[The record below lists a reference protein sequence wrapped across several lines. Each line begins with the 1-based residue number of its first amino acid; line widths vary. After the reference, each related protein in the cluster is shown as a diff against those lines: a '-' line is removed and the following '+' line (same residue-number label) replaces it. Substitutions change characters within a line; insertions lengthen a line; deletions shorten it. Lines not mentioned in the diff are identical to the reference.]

1 MPGMRNIR
9 KLVFGWSREE
19 PTCQS
24 ATTVR
29 VRYAE
34 TDAMGWVYYG
44 NYLVYFEIGR
54 TELIRELWRPYAEI
68 EKDGSRLPVV
78 STGCRFLSGARYDD
92 VLRIVTSA
100 SILTPYRVRFDY
112 RVFRGEEMLCEGF
125 TEHCFVNPDDK
136 ITKVPQELAE
146 RVARR

>member
-1 MPGMRNIR
+1 VPGTRNMR
-9 KLVFGWSREE
+9 KLAFGWSREE
-19 PTCQS
+19 SACQG
-24 ATTVR
+24 ATTIR

-44 NYLVYFEIGR
+44 CYFVYFEIGR
-54 TELIRELWRPYAEI
+54 TELMREVWRPYAEI

-100 SILTPYRVRFDY
+100 SLLTAYRVRFDY
-112 RVFRGEEMLCEGF
+112 RVFREEEMLCEGF
-125 TEHCFVNPDDK
+125 TEHCFVNRDDK
-136 ITKVPQELAE
+136 ITRVPQELAE
-146 RVARR
+146 RIAGR